1 VQLQDLNAFI
11 AVASDR
17 SFSKAA
23 KKLHRTQPAISQAIR
38 RLEDELGDKLFD
50 RTSRNGALTEA
61 GALLQEHATR
71 LLRYASEAEAAV
83 RELQQVRRGRVVIG
97 ANEAAVH
104 SLLPIVDRFT
114 REHPHARVEVRRVA
128 SRQIATEL
136 LERSLDFGVLTFQ
149 PPDKGLQSISLG
161 HDELV
166 MLANPTHRLASKKR
180 VTIEEVGREIVIA
193 HNDPSPARERV
204 LRVYERRHAPINI
217 QIALPSLDG
226 IKRAVEMGLGVAA
239 MRARRDRARSPGGGQ
254 GAGAELSPL
263 GQVRVPEG
271 GGAVEGGGGVSGTGA
286 RESGGGE
293 ASGVHNKGTGVIT
306 SSRSRTAN
314 PSPLSQLLQTDP
326 GVDRS
331 RPTCRRGTTRGPPL
345 AGRCRTWRCRS

>member
-1 VQLQDLNAFI
+1 MQLQDLNAFI

-38 RLEDELGDKLFD
+38 RLEDELGDRLFD

-71 LLRYASEAEAAV
+71 LLRLAAEAEAAV

-104 SLLPIVDRFT
+104 SLLPIIDRFA
-114 REHPHARVEVRRVA
+114 REHPQARVEVRRVA

-161 HDELV
+161 GDELV
-166 MLANPTHRLASKKR
+166 MLANPTHRLASKRR
-180 VTIEEVGREIVIA
+180 VSIEEVGRETVIA

-226 IKRAVEMGLGVAA
+226 IKRAVEMGLGVAVLPRRCA
-239 MRARRDRARSPGGGQ
+239 LAEIARGQ
-254 GAGAELSPL
+254 LVA
-263 GQVRVPEG
+263 VKVPELGSPRSVRFVFRQGWRAVAG
-271 GGAVEGGGGVSGTGA
+271 GRRHFWSWRGASSGRRHRAETELT
-286 RESGGGE
+286 R
-293 ASGVHNKGTGVIT
+293 TR
-306 SSRSRTAN
+306 RS
-314 PSPLSQLLQTDP
+314 
-326 GVDRS
+326 
-331 RPTCRRGTTRGPPL
+331 
-345 AGRCRTWRCRS
+345 